1 MFYIIATAGYLLA
14 IAWLVYVWHLHGARG
29 LVVCPSRLLLHIEC
43 PACGTS
49 RALVYALKGDI
60 LMAARTNINGLT
72 AATGL
77 IAGTIL
83 LAYDFIMRRRLTY
96 QLCVKLNDLAA
107 TKGGIAVCVL
117 YVVVLIAGKLIGRM
131 FTA

>member
-1 MFYIIATAGYLLA
+1 
-14 IAWLVYVWHLHGARG
+14 
-29 LVVCPSRLLLHIEC
+29 
-43 PACGTS
+43 
-49 RALVYALKGDI
+49 
-60 LMAARTNINGLT
+60 MAARTNINGLT

-96 QLCVKLNDLAA
+96 QLGMKLNDLAA

-117 YVVVLIAGKLIGRM
+117 YVVVLIAGKFIGRM